1 MSTSIKLQTEVC
13 IPVSCNLHLHQ
24 SQQLLADFDL
34 SRVSA
39 MYTCGASPGRPNN
52 VRNCCRSLTNY
63 SCPDE
68 QIVTRGNNLT
78 SWQNRCKDFHF
89 YTLVAKTSVAKAT
102 LLSQMSV
109 HPSVSLSPKPLRQ
122 LSSFIKL
129 MNFLSIKPVSQ
140 MNNWI
145 ELSFTS
151 VSGCD
156 VFSCRL

>member
-39 MYTCGASPGRPNN
+39 MYTCGASPGQPNN

-78 SWQNRCKDFHF
+78 SWQNRCKIFIF
-89 YTLVAKTSVAKAT
+89 TQYTVLVKRVQYFAFSYSLTPAMNWYFVLFNNSFKFWSIIKTRDSFGICSSWGFQNCPWKLNLT
-102 LLSQMSV
+102 KICLS
-109 HPSVSLSPKPLRQ
+109 
-122 LSSFIKL
+122 
-129 MNFLSIKPVSQ
+129 
-140 MNNWI
+140 
-145 ELSFTS
+145 
-151 VSGCD
+151 
-156 VFSCRL
+156 